1 MSGECPTTC
10 SLEIK
15 QVSSETAAVQEE
27 SAKPLS

>member
-1 MSGECPTTC
+1 MSGECPTALKIKN

-27 SAKPLS
+27 